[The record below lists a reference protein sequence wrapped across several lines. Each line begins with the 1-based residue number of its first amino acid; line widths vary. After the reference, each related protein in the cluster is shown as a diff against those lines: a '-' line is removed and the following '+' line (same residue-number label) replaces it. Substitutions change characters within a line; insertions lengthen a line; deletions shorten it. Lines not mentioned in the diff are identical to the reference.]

1 MSDEKSK
8 SESQFN
14 RDAIKES
21 VERMKPELTACSEAA
36 HRAKDADVGDNPDVD
51 RAVELGY
58 LVECLGGMCGPHLML
73 LHEIAH
79 ALDEVHE
86 ATEREQEKPQHYQR
100 HH

>member
-36 HRAKDADVGDNPDVD
+36 HRAKDADAGDDPDVD

-58 LVECLGGMCGPHLML
+58 LVECLSGMCGPHLML
-73 LHEIAH
+73 LH
-79 ALDEVHE
+79 DEVHE
-86 ATEREQEKPQHYQR
+86 ATEREQEKPHHYQR